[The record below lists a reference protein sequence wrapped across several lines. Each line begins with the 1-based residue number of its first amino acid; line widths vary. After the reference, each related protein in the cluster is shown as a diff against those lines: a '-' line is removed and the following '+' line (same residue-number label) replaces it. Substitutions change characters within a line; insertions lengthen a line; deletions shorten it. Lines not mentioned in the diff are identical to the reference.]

1 MNYWRSG
8 KGASSANKHSCKGG
22 WKTCLATWALLSKT
36 HLLTGRANLRL
47 SHKEVS
53 KPTAEDEARDL
64 KASPLLSVLQPKTE
78 VRSQVNIPPSR
89 CLQHASGRDK
99 TRPATPP
106 PHLPYLQTPRALP
119 ILARELLQT
128 VSKSLTVRAKP
139 MTHLTQ
145 VEDHFSKK
153 VIREIWHSSH

>member
-106 PHLPYLQTPRALP
+106 PPPPLSPDAPGSAYPRPRAP
-119 ILARELLQT
+119 TNCQQEFNCQGQT
-128 VSKSLTVRAKP
+128 NDT
-139 MTHLTQ
+139 
-145 VEDHFSKK
+145 
-153 VIREIWHSSH
+153 SHPGGRPFF